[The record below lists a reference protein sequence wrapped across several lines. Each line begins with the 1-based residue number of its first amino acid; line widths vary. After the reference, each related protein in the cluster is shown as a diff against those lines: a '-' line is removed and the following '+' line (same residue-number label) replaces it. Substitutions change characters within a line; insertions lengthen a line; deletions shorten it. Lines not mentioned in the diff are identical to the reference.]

1 MAVDRHNVNTA
12 IVTLLTANATVKS
25 LIGDPPR
32 VYTRPPRN
40 VTFPWVRMDNIPDV
54 PWLGILSGG
63 SPLWVRRH
71 SIQFTG
77 FALETSLGT
86 VCDIQKAFIAV
97 LDGMATT
104 INVTGGNVAEV
115 TPRAECADFDEAG
128 TAFFVLEYM
137 LSIEDTT

>member
-1 MAVDRHNVNTA
+1 MAVDRHNVNAA
-12 IVTLLTANATVKS
+12 IMVLLTANAGVKA
-25 LIGDPPR
+25 LIGNPPR

-54 PWLGILSGG
+54 PWLGTMASGT
-63 SPLWVRRH
+63 PNWVRRH
-71 SIQFTG
+71 SVQFTG

-104 INVTGGNVAEV
+104 ISITNGKVAEV